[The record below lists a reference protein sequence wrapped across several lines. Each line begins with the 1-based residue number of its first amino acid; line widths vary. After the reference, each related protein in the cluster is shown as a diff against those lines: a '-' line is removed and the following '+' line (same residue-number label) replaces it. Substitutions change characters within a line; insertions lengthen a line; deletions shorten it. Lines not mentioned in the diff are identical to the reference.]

1 MVEFEK
7 KKLEEYEFVINEVDE
22 LIEKI
27 GQKSKTQFLI
37 NLVDKLSIIIGII
50 GMVVLL
56 IVVVFM

>member
-22 LIEKI
+22 IIEKI

-37 NLVDKLSIIIGII
+37 NLVDKLSIIIGVI